1 MYILNLNY
9 LNMVGEAFVPP
20 ARSQD
25 LGCKSSSGKIADGDG
40 ALPCKPPGGV
50 NNALTKGLVYMK
62 KMSSSTTYSIPQ
74 NNGKVNHF
82 FLQMAIFLKEIFHA
96 GKSVNYY

>member
-1 MYILNLNY
+1 
-9 LNMVGEAFVPP
+9 MVGEAFVPP

-62 KMSSSTTYSIPQ
+62 KMSSSTEYIISR

-82 FLQMAIFLKEIFHA
+82 FLQNGIFVKEIFHA
-96 GKSVNYY
+96 AKTANCC